1 MASEFICIKI
11 GIENSRGDPLFI
23 AASCLES
30 IGNNPISKSPTQ
42 KLRNAPQLPAGMHGR
57 LVLQVYGEYWQLL
70 KSLLKMLGV
79 FLFFFKWNHT
89 FLVSADPKRVKI
101 ILYLNK
107 NSILGICG
115 RIVDT
120 DASKRS
126 SVDPWREL
134 WHGQDG
140 WGARGKPRTP
150 ESEYSWA
157 VRCARP
163 RFLMMGKSQSCSICC
178 QRWRRSR
185 RQAVISDKAFLWK
198 MPKNI

>member
-1 MASEFICIKI
+1 M
-11 GIENSRGDPLFI
+11 
-23 AASCLES
+23 
-30 IGNNPISKSPTQ
+30 
-42 KLRNAPQLPAGMHGR
+42 
-57 LVLQVYGEYWQLL
+57 
-70 KSLLKMLGV
+70 
-79 FLFFFKWNHT
+79 LFFFFFFSFLTWNHT
-89 FLVSADPKRVKI
+89 FLVSANPERVKI
-101 ILYLNK
+101 FLCLNK
-107 NSILGICG
+107 NDVLGICG

-126 SVDPWREL
+126 SADPWREL

-198 MPKNI
+198 DAKEHLNMIKKNKLTLELGGDIINSLCLKDFMVDLV